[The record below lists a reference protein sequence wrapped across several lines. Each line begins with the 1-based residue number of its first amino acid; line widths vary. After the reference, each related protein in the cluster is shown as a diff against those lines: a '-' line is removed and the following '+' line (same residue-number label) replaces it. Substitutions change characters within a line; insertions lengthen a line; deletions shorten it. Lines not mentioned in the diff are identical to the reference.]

1 MKRKAYPESADDS
14 SLRADGNHIRQAAQK
29 LVDAING
36 MLWAMQNISGSEQLR
51 NDLVGCSHSL
61 KSAIEPHGLTLVVR
75 PGFQTRVV
83 KLDDGRRKPN
93 GNGNEMEPEQ
103 LALAANKIA
112 SRILSGL

>member
-1 MKRKAYPESADDS
+1 MKRKAYPELADDS

-36 MLWAMQNISGSEQLR
+36 MLWAVQNIEDSAQLR
-51 NDLVGCSHSL
+51 SDLVGCSHSL
-61 KSAIEPHGLTLVVR
+61 KEAIKPLGLTLVVK
-75 PGFQTRVV
+75 PGFQTSVV

-93 GNGNEMEPEQ
+93 GNETEPEQ

-112 SRILSGL
+112 SRILSDL